1 MNHNF
6 PYRPLSVL
14 IKPTSSR
21 CNLNCGY
28 CFYLR
33 KAELYPWSDHPTMT
47 LETYEA
53 FVRQYVEGFLPPYGF
68 NWQGGE
74 PTMMG
79 LDFYRGVVD
88 LQQQVWRDASSGRRP
103 AFTNSIQTNGTLLN
117 DDWASFFTQNRWLVG
132 VSIDGPPELHDDQRV
147 DWSDRPTHDR
157 VMDGVEF
164 LRSRGV
170 EFNVL
175 VVVNSSNVE
184 HPEDVLRWLVKQGF
198 DNLQF
203 IPCAEPLPGHPF
215 IDGMDSA
222 SPGTITPKQYGE
234 FLKRIFDAWV
244 SIGIDRVR
252 MRGFD
257 NLIQMLWGQPAE
269 MCELA
274 TECGY
279 VVLEHNGDCYP
290 CDFFVEPEWLLGN
303 VNETPLG
310 EMIAGEK
317 FAKFAGQKSQL
328 NDQCGSCEWLTLC
341 QGECP
346 RYRITNEGRADGAL
360 PYFCPSFKMFF
371 GSKYGRLEQLA
382 ESAGRQL
389 GFPVPPGRLTA
400 AERTSNRLPRLS
412 PQEAMRMQGAPTAV
426 APPPAGKSVGRNDPC
441 PCGSGKKYKRCHG

>member
-1 MNHNF
+1 M
-6 PYRPLSVL
+6 S
-14 IKPTSSR
+14 
-21 CNLNCGY
+21 
-28 CFYLR
+28 
-33 KAELYPWSDHPTMT
+33 
-47 LETYEA
+47 
-53 FVRQYVEGFLPPYGF
+53 
-68 NWQGGE
+68 
-74 PTMMG
+74 
-79 LDFYRGVVD
+79 
-88 LQQQVWRDASSGRRP
+88 
-103 AFTNSIQTNGTLLN
+103 
-117 DDWASFFTQNRWLVG
+117 
-132 VSIDGPPELHDDQRV
+132 
-147 DWSDRPTHDR
+147 
-157 VMDGVEF
+157 
-164 LRSRGV
+164 
-170 EFNVL
+170 
-175 VVVNSSNVE
+175 
-184 HPEDVLRWLVKQGF
+184 
-198 DNLQF
+198 
-203 IPCAEPLPGHPF
+203 
-215 IDGMDSA
+215 SA

-244 SIGIDRVR
+244 SLGIDRVR

-303 VNETPLG
+303 VNETSLG
-310 EMIAGEK
+310 DMIAGEK
-317 FAKFAGQKSQL
+317 FAKFAGQKSQV

-412 PQEAMRMQGAPTAV
+412 PQEAMRMQGASTAV
-426 APPPAGKSVGRNDPC
+426 AAPPPAGKSVGRNDPC